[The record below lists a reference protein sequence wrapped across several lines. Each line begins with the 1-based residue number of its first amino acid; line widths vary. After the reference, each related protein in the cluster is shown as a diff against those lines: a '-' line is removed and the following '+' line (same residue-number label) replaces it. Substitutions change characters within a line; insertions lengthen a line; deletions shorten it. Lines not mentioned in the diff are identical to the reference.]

1 MNPPS
6 TSAAPV
12 AAPIDAPAVADRLGR
27 PLRDLRIS
35 VIDRCNLRCPYC
47 MPEEHYPEHY
57 EFFTRDER
65 LSYAEIERVARS
77 FVRLGVTKLRITG
90 GEPLLRK
97 DLPELVSMLAGIPG
111 VEDLALTTNGIL
123 LARQAEA
130 LAAAGLHRVT
140 VSLDSLNPEVFAE
153 MSGGRGDPGTVVKGI
168 EAALARGLTP
178 VKINTVVKRG
188 VNDACVDEL
197 VARFRHT
204 GVIIRFIEFMD
215 VGTRNHWSREQVVP
229 SAELL
234 ERIGERWPLTSV
246 EENYRGEVAT
256 RYRFDDGG
264 GEIGFISS
272 VTDPFCGDCTRARLS
287 ANGELYTCLFAGK
300 GADLRG
306 MMRDGVSDQDLETHI
321 ADLWGQRRNRYSEQ
335 RAGIEHPLRKVE
347 MYQVGG

>member
-1 MNPPS
+1 
-6 TSAAPV
+6 
-12 AAPIDAPAVADRLGR
+12 
-27 PLRDLRIS
+27 
-35 VIDRCNLRCPYC
+35 

-57 EFFTRDER
+57 EFFSRDER

-77 FVRLGVTKLRITG
+77 FVGLGVTKLRITG

-97 DLPELVSMLAGIPG
+97 DLSALVRLLRVIPG

-130 LAAAGLHRVT
+130 LADAGLHRVT
-140 VSLDSLNPEVFAE
+140 VSLDSLDPQVFAA
-153 MSGGRGDPGTVVKGI
+153 MSGGRGDPAVVVDGI
-168 EAALARGLTP
+168 EAALKNGLTP

-188 VNDACVDEL
+188 VNDACVADL
-197 VARFRHT
+197 VERFRGT
-204 GVIIRFIEFMD
+204 GVILRFIEFMD

-234 ERIGERWPLTSV
+234 ERIGSRWPLTPM
-246 EENYRGEVAT
+246 EESYRGEVAT

-306 MMRDGVSDQDLETHI
+306 MMREGASDGELEARI
-321 ADLWGQRRNRYSEQ
+321 EELWGRRSNRYSEQ

>member
-140 VSLDSLNPEVFAE
+140 VSLDSMNPEVFAE
-153 MSGGRGDPGTVVKGI
+153 MSGGRGDPATVVKGI

-188 VNDACVDEL
+188 VNDGCVDEL

-264 GEIGFISS
+264 GEIGW
-272 VTDPFCGDCTRARLS
+272 R
-287 ANGELYTCLFAGK
+287 
-300 GADLRG
+300 
-306 MMRDGVSDQDLETHI
+306 
-321 ADLWGQRRNRYSEQ
+321 
-335 RAGIEHPLRKVE
+335 
-347 MYQVGG
+347 

>member
-1 MNPPS
+1 MNPPI
-6 TSAAPV
+6 TSVAPQP
-12 AAPIDAPAVADRLGR
+12 APETSAVADQLGR
-27 PLRDLRIS
+27 PLKDLRIS

-57 EFFTRDER
+57 EFFSREER

-77 FVRLGVTKLRITG
+77 FVGLGVTKLRITG

-97 DLPELVSMLAGIPG
+97 DLAELVRLLRAIPG

-130 LAAAGLHRVT
+130 LADAGLHRVT
-140 VSLDSLNPEVFAE
+140 VSLDSLDPTVFAA
-153 MSGGRGDPGTVVKGI
+153 MSGGRGDPAVVVDGI
-168 EAALARGLTP
+168 EAAVKNGLTP
-178 VKINTVVKRG
+178 VKINTVVKRD
-188 VNDACVDEL
+188 VNDACVADL
-197 VARFRHT
+197 VERFRGT
-204 GVIIRFIEFMD
+204 GVILRFIEFMD

-234 ERIGERWPLTSV
+234 ERIGSRWPLTPM
-246 EENYRGEVAT
+246 EESYRGEVAT

-300 GADLRG
+300 GTDLRG
-306 MMRDGVSDQDLETHI
+306 MMREGAPDGELEARI
-321 ADLWGQRRNRYSEQ
+321 EELWGRRSNRYSEQ

>member
-1 MNPPS
+1 MNPPI
-6 TSAAPV
+6 TSVAPQP
-12 AAPIDAPAVADRLGR
+12 APETSAVADRLGR
-27 PLRDLRIS
+27 PLKDLRIS

-57 EFFTRDER
+57 EFFSRDER
-65 LSYAEIERVARS
+65 LSYDEIERVARS
-77 FVRLGVTKLRITG
+77 FVGLGVSKLRITG

-97 DLPELVSMLAGIPG
+97 DLPELVRLLRALPG

-130 LAAAGLHRVT
+130 LADAGLHRVT
-140 VSLDSLNPEVFAE
+140 VSLDSLDPEVFAA
-153 MSGGRGDPGTVVKGI
+153 MSGGRGDPAVVVGGI
-168 EAALARGLTP
+168 EAALRHGLTP

-188 VNDACVDEL
+188 VNDGCVTDL
-197 VARFRHT
+197 VERFRGT
-204 GVIIRFIEFMD
+204 GVILRFIEFMD

-234 ERIGERWPLTSV
+234 ERIGSRWPLTAM
-246 EENYRGEVAT
+246 EESYRGEVAT

-287 ANGELYTCLFAGK
+287 ASGELYTCLFAGK
-300 GADLRG
+300 GTDLRG
-306 MMRDGVSDQDLETHI
+306 MMRDGASDSELESSI
-321 ADLWGQRRNRYSEQ
+321 ADLWGRRSNRYSEQ